1 MVTLWPFPISH
12 CFPAAM
18 HVISTTFSVC
28 IPKNMEGPKHLSGSE
43 SNRAKVPEGLE
54 EVLLFSRK
62 ANTTSTSK
70 SYFPS

>member
-43 SNRAKVPEGLE
+43 SNRAKVPEG
-54 EVLLFSRK
+54 
-62 ANTTSTSK
+62 
-70 SYFPS
+70 